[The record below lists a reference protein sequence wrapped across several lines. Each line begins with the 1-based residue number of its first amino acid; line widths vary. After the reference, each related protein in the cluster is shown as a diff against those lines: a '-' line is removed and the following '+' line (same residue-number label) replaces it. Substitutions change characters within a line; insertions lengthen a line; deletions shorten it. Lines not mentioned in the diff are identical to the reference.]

1 MHLTDHISDE
11 QLNEYLDNET
21 NERVQIE
28 SHLSACRECSA
39 RLSALQ
45 ALFTELD
52 SLPEVA
58 LTRSLSEASP
68 WDAAPF
74 LTTRN
79 LPAPLP
85 KFLTLTVILQAAFA
99 LTAVIIAI
107 PFVANLLPAFEI
119 SSLME
124 VVTQLQ
130 AQWINLLDQFSTF
143 TLPTFNLQ
151 PSTFNLP
158 PATFEIS
165 SLLMALAGVSV
176 LWILGNGVFLRNQR

>member
-1 MHLTDHISDE
+1 MHLTDE

-28 SHLSACRECSA
+28 AHLSSCGECAA

-58 LTRSLSEASP
+58 LTRSL
-68 WDAAPF
+68 AAPF
-74 LTTRN
+74 LTTRS

-99 LTAVIIAI
+99 LTAIIIAI
-107 PFVANLLPAFEI
+107 PFVANLMPAFEI

-124 VVTQLQ
+124 GITQLQ
-130 AQWINLLDQFSTF
+130 TQWINLLNQLSTF
-143 TLPTFNLQ
+143 TLPTFTLQ

>member
-1 MHLTDHISDE
+1 MHLTDE

-28 SHLSACRECSA
+28 THLSSCGECAA
-39 RLSALQ
+39 RLSMLQ

-58 LTRSLSEASP
+58 LTKSL
-68 WDAAPF
+68 AAPF
-74 LTTRN
+74 LTTRS

-99 LTAVIIAI
+99 LTAIIIAV
-107 PFVANLLPAFEI
+107 PFVANLLPAIEI

-124 VVTQLQ
+124 GITQLQ
-130 AQWINLLDQFSTF
+130 AQWINLLDKLSTF
-143 TLPTFNLQ
+143 NLQPSNLPTFNLQ
-151 PSTFNLP
+151 PTTFQLP
-158 PATFEIS
+158 PLEIS